1 MLAPRE
7 LSEEYQAWNAK
18 WGAPF
23 GYPGAQKILGRTDLP
38 LVHRARLA
46 GPFAFQANNTT
57 RYFEYPW
64 VFEQMIHV
72 NPATIIDVG
81 AGITGF
87 QFILGKLGHRVYCV
101 DPGLAEPDSY
111 GWGSERVSHQDLNA
125 AFHTTVEP
133 VPALLE
139 DATFTDG
146 TVDYVTCISTLEHV
160 SFEGSVNLLRSAT
173 DLLKPGGRFIA
184 TVDLFL
190 DLVPFTRRL
199 TNKWGENLDLGM
211 LFKTEPR
218 LKLVTGDVSQLYGCE
233 GFAADEIQERCSE
246 FYVGH
251 YPCMA
256 QCFVLEK
263 ISE

>member
-7 LSEEYQAWNAK
+7 ISDEYQAWNTK

-23 GYPGAQKILGRTDLP
+23 GYPGSEKILGLTDLP

-57 RYFEYPW
+57 RHFEYPW
-64 VFEQMIHV
+64 VFDQMIHT
-72 NPATIIDVG
+72 NPATIVDVG

-87 QFILGKLGHRVYCV
+87 QFILGKLGHRVYSV
-101 DPGLAEPDSY
+101 DPGLAEPDGY
-111 GWGSERVSHQDLNA
+111 GWGSERVSHQDLNS
-125 AFHTTVEP
+125 AFHTTVAPFP
-133 VPALLE
+133 VLLE
-139 DATFTDG
+139 DAAFSDG

-160 SFEGSVNLLRSAT
+160 SFEGSVRLLRSAANR
-173 DLLKPGGRFIA
+173 LKPGGRFIA

-190 DLVPFTRRL
+190 DLVPFTRRES
-199 TNKWGENLDLGM
+199 NKWGENLDLGM
-211 LFKTEPR
+211 LFKSEERFT
-218 LKLVTGDVSQLYGCE
+218 LVSGDPSQLYGCD
-233 GFAADEIQERCSE
+233 GFDAEAIQERCSE
-246 FYVGH
+246 FFIGH

-263 ISE
+263 TSE